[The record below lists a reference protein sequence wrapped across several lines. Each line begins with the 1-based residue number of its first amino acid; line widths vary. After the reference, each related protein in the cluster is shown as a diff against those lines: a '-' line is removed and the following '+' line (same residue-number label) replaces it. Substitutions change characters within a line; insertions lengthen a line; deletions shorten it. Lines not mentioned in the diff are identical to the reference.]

1 MTPDEIIASHPDVQ
15 RILGSTRK
23 IECPN
28 SERFAAEISKYIDSK
43 DQKRGKDKDADKTK
57 GKSKAGDP
65 ALWPLI
71 RSVRVKCKSNALSC
85 GAVLVDLPG
94 VADANLARSSIAK
107 EYMKKCDCIWIAAPI
122 TRAVDDKTAKDLLGE
137 AFRTQ
142 LMNGNYDDSTITFI
156 ATKTDDLSCTE
167 VIGALG
173 LEDDP
178 ELLGIESELD
188 QALAGTEKWTAALGR
203 ATKDMKG
210 MYADAEVKNLRALIV
225 EYKEHLMA
233 LRAGEEF
240 EPFLTAPKKTES
252 SSSKKRKRTGG
263 GRDAKRRRGD
273 DDDDD
278 DMDDFVVDDDDDAMV
293 EDALKPASEVIE
305 IDSDSDEVVVLS
317 DSDDS
322 DEAKPAGEAGP
333 VTEESLKAIIAKKE
347 AELAT
352 ARQRVAEF
360 KKTRQDA
367 VAKLNECKKS
377 SNKLQ
382 KDKNAYCSI
391 KRNEYSRDVLKE
403 DFRAGLKQ
411 LDQADEEAKNPDT
424 FDPSRE
430 LRDYAAIDL
439 PVFTV
444 SSRDY
449 IRIKKQVRGD
459 GGPSCFINV
468 EDTGVPALQKWCH
481 ELTVSARERSARS
494 LLNNLATFL
503 RSVRAYVDDIEGVS
517 VADRIALAE
526 MWESNVLPS
535 DYGGNL
541 GLTQAHRAA
550 PQPAAPPMQMPMPYG
565 RRGHRHNVAPP
576 PDENSLSGMYRRAQ
590 QLQELQRLMPRDNQ
604 KGISFRLRNSMEKVV
619 KDCVAQLK
627 RVFRDG
633 IEERCRSGAYK
644 AKAAA
649 LETSDTFA
657 ASMHWASYRA
667 TLRRNGEYRRDLNA
681 ELIAPMTREIASSW
695 AQVFDSDLFAPMER
709 AERAEIVKLLKEIED
724 TAPAGLKDRCRLQV
738 QATLKEAQLDAAA
751 ESVGVL
757 LQVALNELSEKIE
770 VSMSALW
777 EIHNDGRDHV
787 VKRRELVQRVQAML
801 GQLKLWVAASKRVPG
816 ADGGAVIDVFDDDEV
831 DAMMMPASEA
841 DGPHENVAG
850 PSGLVN
856 SYRDQYGDEDED
868 EDGEGE
874 DEDEDEEDE
883 EDEEELYYG
892 YHRYARDPY
901 AEESEE
907 SEDVDEEGEDGEDGE
922 GEGDVEQAGVAGP
935 FY

>member
-1 MTPDEIIASHPDVQ
+1 M
-15 RILGSTRK
+15 
-23 IECPN
+23 
-28 SERFAAEISKYIDSK
+28 K
-43 DQKRGKDKDADKTK
+43 D
-57 GKSKAGDP
+57 
-65 ALWPLI
+65 
-71 RSVRVKCKSNALSC
+71 
-85 GAVLVDLPG
+85 
-94 VADANLARSSIAK
+94 
-107 EYMKKCDCIWIAAPI
+107 
-122 TRAVDDKTAKDLLGE
+122 
-137 AFRTQ
+137 
-142 LMNGNYDDSTITFI
+142 
-156 ATKTDDLSCTE
+156 
-167 VIGALG
+167 
-173 LEDDP
+173 
-178 ELLGIESELD
+178 
-188 QALAGTEKWTAALGR
+188 
-203 ATKDMKG
+203 
-210 MYADAEVKNLRALIV
+210 ADAEVKNLRALIV

-240 EPFLTAPKKTES
+240 EPFLTAPKKIES
-252 SSSKKRKRTGG
+252 SSSKKRKRGGG

-278 DMDDFVVDDDDDAMV
+278 DMDDFIVDNDDDEDHAMV
-293 EDALKPASEVIE
+293 EDALEPASEVIE

-738 QATLKEAQLDAAA
+738 QATLKEAQVVTANILQNIKTAMTNEQKEISRCLTPHVKNELLVGYTDAMQERGTGSVARQKAVFHNYVDGNRGTIFDGGADNLFDKLDAAA

-901 AEESEE
+901 AEKSEE